1 MHALTFLE
9 ETVLLA
15 DGMGFWVAMDW
26 IVLALGLS
34 GEEHRKGTPTL
45 LLQNALASIILS
57 LSLLFSVGFH
67 FSMTRAKKKLRATQT
82 E

>member
-57 LSLLFSVGFH
+57 LSLSSLFCGFSL
-67 FSMTRAKKKLRATQT
+67 FNDQSEEKTQSHPN
-82 E
+82 